1 MKFDRKKKL
10 IVTALCMMA
19 PIWGISQVSAAETNQ
34 AQDISSREVKVEES
48 RTAVI
53 PYPEGLDTTSSGPS
67 SVPKEIN
74 HADSIYFKDNDYFNM
89 GNSKNRIML
98 TYYPTYQQTT
108 EYTCG
113 PAAALTVLY
122 YYGNHDYN
130 EMSLAKIMKTND
142 KTGTSLLNMVNF
154 FKGIGWNVRTGSG
167 SALFA
172 TYDDFKKFTQN
183 SLREG
188 TPIMVENVE
197 WGGHWR
203 VIIGY
208 DTMGTESPLDDTL
221 ILVDPYDTCD
231 HKQDGYVVENGEK
244 FYSMWFD
251 HSMLPQKERNQPW
264 LIAQPERAAYKESA
278 T

>member
-19 PIWGISQVSAAETNQ
+19 PIWGISHVSAAETNQ
-34 AQDISSREVKVEES
+34 AHASSREVKVEES

-53 PYPEGLDTTSSGPS
+53 PYPEGLDTTSSGAS

-122 YYGNHDYN
+122 YYGNHAYD
-130 EMSLAKIMKTND
+130 EMRLAKIMKTND
-142 KTGTSLLNMVNF
+142 KIPVTTSRMAMRWKTGRNF
-154 FKGIGWNVRTGSG
+154 IPCGLTIQCCRKRS
-167 SALFA
+167 
-172 TYDDFKKFTQN
+172 
-183 SLREG
+183 
-188 TPIMVENVE
+188 
-197 WGGHWR
+197 
-203 VIIGY
+203 VISHG
-208 DTMGTESPLDDTL
+208 
-221 ILVDPYDTCD
+221 
-231 HKQDGYVVENGEK
+231 
-244 FYSMWFD
+244 
-251 HSMLPQKERNQPW
+251 
-264 LIAQPERAAYKESA
+264 
-278 T
+278 